1 MVAGKLQVFSLSY
14 EYQVDKHTL
23 QVLNELTFEIN
34 PGETFAIIGPSGC
47 GKTTLLNLIAAFIPM
62 HTGEILLNGA
72 QVQKPSSER
81 VLLSQE
87 QDLFPW
93 KTARDNVA
101 FGLKASGLSRNE
113 QQEGALKYLEMVG
126 LVDFAG
132 QYPHQLSGGMKQ
144 RVALARALAVEPAVM
159 LMDEPFGALDA
170 QSRQLLQEDLLRL
183 WNSQETRPT
192 TLLVTHDIDEAIY
205 LADHIIVL
213 SRRPAMIQELI
224 TVDLPKER
232 TREHRMAHNFLT
244 LKQRIW
250 EKLNQSGETD

>member
-62 HTGEILLNGA
+62 HTGEILLDGA

-132 QYPHQLSGGMKQ
+132 QYPHQLSGG
-144 RVALARALAVEPAVM
+144 
-159 LMDEPFGALDA
+159 
-170 QSRQLLQEDLLRL
+170 
-183 WNSQETRPT
+183 
-192 TLLVTHDIDEAIY
+192 
-205 LADHIIVL
+205 
-213 SRRPAMIQELI
+213 
-224 TVDLPKER
+224 
-232 TREHRMAHNFLT
+232 
-244 LKQRIW
+244 
-250 EKLNQSGETD
+250 